1 MRGPLAP
8 LEREPVSVHAPFIS
22 YPGGRYRHE
31 HAEERRAALLAA
43 LKGVELGAYDERIV
57 AWLAGWD
64 VPVVAA
70 VISLMLRVG
79 KAAIRQAPHY
89 RGGGEPR

>member
-8 LEREPVSVHAPFIS
+8 LDREPVSVHAPFIS
-22 YPGGRYRHE
+22 YPGGRYRHAN
-31 HAEERRAALLAA
+31 AEERRAALVAA
-43 LKGVELGAYDERIV
+43 LQGVELGAYDECILQ
-57 AWLAGWD
+57 WLAIWD
-64 VPVVAA
+64 VPVVAT
-70 VISLMLRVG
+70 VISLLYRVR